1 MYPVFLAQW
10 MKDKR
15 KPYLILLFIG
25 LSILATI
32 IFGDIDRIEQTTV
45 AVYSTESNA
54 EVLEQKWMELL
65 GHHDSIEF
73 VWMVQEEAHAEVL
86 EGNSDVALQI
96 MENDYRIITANEMPG
111 VFIVNQHVQQ
121 VFTEEAKLV
130 AVAGTNNTTE
140 LRNEVGEYLKTPP
153 ITIQTK
159 SLDGGELANHDMGMQ
174 LLFGFTLFIAMFTI
188 GFKVNGIT
196 ADKVSGIWNRL
207 ILSPISKTNM
217 YIGHLFYSFCVAFF
231 QMMVVFLIFKY
242 VLDYELGNFAMIVTI
257 AAAFTLSMISVAML
271 ITGFVKTP
279 EQFYMVYPSLIP
291 MIPVVSGVYMQP
303 GTITN
308 PILQFIADIFPLS
321 HGVEAM
327 MDVALYNAGWN
338 DILLPIAIMLLIG
351 VLAMGIGINIVE
363 RKK

>member
-15 KPYLILLFIG
+15 RPYLILLFIG

-32 IFGDIDRIEQTTV
+32 IFGDIDRIEQSTV
-45 AVYSTESNA
+45 SVYSTEPNA
-54 EVLEQKWMELL
+54 EEIEQKWIELL
-65 GHHDSIEF
+65 DNHDSIEY
-73 VWMVQEEAHAEVL
+73 VLMDKEEAHAEVL
-86 EGNSDVALQI
+86 EGESDVALQL
-96 MENDYRIITANEMPG
+96 MENDYRLITATEMPG
-111 VFIVNQHVQQ
+111 VFIVEQHVQQ

-130 AVAGTNNTTE
+130 AAAGTNSTLD
-140 LRNEVGEYLKTPP
+140 LRKEVAEYLESPP
-153 ITIQTK
+153 LKVQTE
-159 SLDGGELANHDMGMQ
+159 SIDGGDIANYDMGMQ
-174 LLFGFTLFIAMFTI
+174 LLFGFTLFVAMFTI

-207 ILSPISKTNM
+207 ILSPVSKTNM

-231 QMMVVFLIFKY
+231 QMMIVFLIFKY
-242 VLDYELGNFAMIVTI
+242 ILGYELGNFAMIVTI

-291 MIPVVSGVYMQP
+291 IIPVISGVYMQP

-308 PILQFIADIFPLS
+308 PVLQFIADIFPLS

-338 DILLPIAIMLLIG
+338 DILLPIALMLLIG
-351 VLAMGIGINIVE
+351 VLAMGIGINMVE
-363 RKK
+363 RRK